1 MVFEACAAAYLPVAV
16 TMAGGYARDI
26 EDTVDIHYATI
37 ETAAWF
43 CRA

>member
-1 MVFEACAAAYLPVAV
+1 VPVAV

-26 EDTVDIHYATI
+26 DDTVEIHCNTV

-43 CRA
+43 CR